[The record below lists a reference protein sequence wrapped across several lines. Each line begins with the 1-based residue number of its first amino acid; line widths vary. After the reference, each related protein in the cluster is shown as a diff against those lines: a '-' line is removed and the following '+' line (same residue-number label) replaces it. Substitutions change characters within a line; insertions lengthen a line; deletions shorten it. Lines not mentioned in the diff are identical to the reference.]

1 MPTSYRHRTLVVAN
15 RTAATPLLL
24 DEIERRAGECPT
36 DFVLLIPNAT
46 FKKAADWTLNEAL
59 VAIRRAARGPTG
71 HRTAEV
77 RGLLGGADPFD
88 SIKQT
93 LAGGHFDDVIIST
106 LPKRRSEF
114 LRRDLPRRV
123 EELGIRVTVITQPA
137 EKRIG
142 LEEIGF
148 GGGAGPG

>member
-1 MPTSYRHRTLVVAN
+1 MQSSPSHRTLVVAN
-15 RTAATPLLL
+15 RTAAAPLLL
-24 DEIERRAGECPT
+24 EEIQRRAGERPT
-36 DFVLLIPNAT
+36 EFVLLIPNVT
-46 FKKAADWTLNEAL
+46 SRKAADWTLNEAL
-59 VAIRRAARGPTG
+59 DAIRRAARGPAG
-71 HRTAEV
+71 YRAAEV
-77 RGLLGGADPFD
+77 TGLLGGPEPFD

-93 LAGGHFDDVIIST
+93 LADEHFDDVIMST

-123 EELGIRVTVITQPA
+123 EELGIPVTVITQPA

-148 GGGAGPG
+148 GGGGPG

>member
-1 MPTSYRHRTLVVAN
+1 
-15 RTAATPLLL
+15 
-24 DEIERRAGECPT
+24 
-36 DFVLLIPNAT
+36 
-46 FKKAADWTLNEAL
+46 
-59 VAIRRAARGPTG
+59 
-71 HRTAEV
+71 
-77 RGLLGGADPFD
+77 
-88 SIKQT
+88 
-93 LAGGHFDDVIIST
+93 VIIST